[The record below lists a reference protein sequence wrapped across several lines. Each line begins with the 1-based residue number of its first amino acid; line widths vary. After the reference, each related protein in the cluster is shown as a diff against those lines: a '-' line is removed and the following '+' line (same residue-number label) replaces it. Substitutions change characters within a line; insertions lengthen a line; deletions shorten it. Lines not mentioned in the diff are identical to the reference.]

1 MAKRTNRI
9 WEVLHVRKIERYT
22 RAGQFSK
29 GSMLPKVLAAKG
41 FVEGSMHR
49 SAVIG
54 TLDKL
59 KEIVNGNSG
68 TKIINA

>member
-1 MAKRTNRI
+1 
-9 WEVLHVRKIERYT
+9 
-22 RAGQFSK
+22 
-29 GSMLPKVLAAKG
+29 MLPKVLAAKG

-54 TLDKL
+54 NLDKL